1 MSIDRMALAVFARR
15 SAAFSLALLVFDVCL
30 YALMIAGT
38 ILADAVWQQLLFS
51 VGAGTMI
58 ALTAIVGHDA
68 GHQSFS
74 SSKRLNRICGTIA
87 FLPALHPFSL
97 WEHHHNRVHHRFTAQ
112 LGVDNAF
119 PPMTVEDYRAA
130 SPWTRRKYRFIRSLW
145 GQPFFYLV
153 DVWLIDMFLP
163 FTKPGTQLSRRDW
176 FDLGLVYAYLAA
188 FIALTT
194 WATMQVHGTAWPT
207 ALASALVFSL
217 ILPFVIWNGFISFLS
232 IVHHTAPNLRWHL
245 PAGRPSTAE
254 ESLQGTVHMLFPEW
268 VDIVMHRIMQHQAH
282 HLNVGIPL
290 QQLKGAQAELESSAP
305 GVLTARWNLRY
316 HLALTRQCQLY
327 DHKAHRWC
335 TFREV
340 EEELP
345 QLAQAA

>member
-1 MSIDRMALAVFARR
+1 MSIDRMALAGYARR
-15 SAAFSLALLVFDVCL
+15 SASFSLAILAIDLIL

-38 ILADAVWQQLLFS
+38 VMADTVWLQLLFAL
-51 VGAGTMI
+51 GAGTMI

-74 SSKRLNRICGTIA
+74 GSKLLNRISGTIA

-112 LGVDNAF
+112 LGLDNAF
-119 PPMTVEDYRAA
+119 PPMTVEEYRAA

-163 FTKPGTQLSRRDW
+163 FTKPGATLSARDR
-176 FDLGLVYAYLAA
+176 FDLGLVYVYLAA
-188 FIALTT
+188 FLALTT
-194 WATMQVHGTAWPT
+194 VAVMQVHEAGLLPAF
-207 ALASALVFSL
+207 ASAFVFSL
-217 ILPFVIWNGFISFLS
+217 AIPFLVWNGFISFLS
-232 IVHHTAPNLRWHL
+232 VVHHTAPSLRWL
-245 PAGRPSTAE
+245 NPTGRPSTAE
-254 ESLQGTVHMLFPEW
+254 EALAGTVHMQFPDW
-268 VDIVMHRIMQHQAH
+268 IDRVMHRIMQHQAH

-290 QQLKGAQAELESSAP
+290 QNLKEAQQELENTTN
-305 GVLTARWNLRY
+305 GVITARWNLRY
-316 HLALTRQCQLY
+316 HLELTRQCQLY
-327 DHKAHRWC
+327 DNRSNRWC

-340 EEELP
+340 EEEAP
-345 QLAQAA
+345 ALAQAA